1 MSITIPNFTTS
12 AVINGNTLISQADEQ
27 LNILMTDVENYVEST
42 YQTVA
47 TNLEGTVGIHV
58 TTASNFAAQAE
69 DSATNAALLYDML
82 TDIYLGVKASDPK
95 LDNDGNALQ
104 SGALY
109 FNSVSNS
116 LKVYNDSTWDT
127 INTVDAYSKTEVQTI
142 LPRVGFDTTNVTSP
156 SVGQIAWNID
166 EDTLN
171 LGMSN
176 GVTQQIGQEFFIP
189 VINHTG
195 STIPN
200 GVPVMAVGSTGNSG
214 KILITPHDGTQASTK
229 ALIGLTTTSILNG
242 GTGQVT
248 VSGKVRNINTTGST
262 FGETWVD
269 GDVLYVKPNSMGVL
283 TKVVPLDSQLK
294 VPLAYVV
301 HAHTNGTLLVRTT
314 PIDENHDRA
323 WTLDLVSSTNKIFI
337 QPTEPIIPANTSAI
351 WLQQLSDGN
360 YSFWVKEN

>member
-1 MSITIPNFTTS
+1 MPITVPTFTTS
-12 AVINGNTLISQADEQ
+12 AIITGSTIIADADGQ
-27 LNILMTDVENYVEST
+27 LNIMMADIKAYVQNVYGSVST
-42 YQTVA
+42 SLEA
-47 TNLEGTVGIHV
+47 TIA
-58 TTASNFAAQAE
+58 TTYNQMVS
-69 DSATNAALLYDML
+69 LYDSF
-82 TDIYLGVKASDPK
+82 DDRYLGTKTTDPVY
-95 LDNDGNALQ
+95 DNDGGALKI
-104 SGALY
+104 GTLY
-109 FNSVSNS
+109 FNSTTGA
-116 LKVYNDSTWDT
+116 LKVYTSTGWIT
-127 INTVDAYSKTEVQTI
+127 TVTLDVYTKHEIQTE
-142 LPRVGFDTTNVTSP
+142 LPAVGFTTISNVTP
-156 SVGQIAWNID
+156 SLGQLTWNKD

-189 VINHTG
+189 VINQTG

-294 VPLAYVV
+294 IPLAYVL